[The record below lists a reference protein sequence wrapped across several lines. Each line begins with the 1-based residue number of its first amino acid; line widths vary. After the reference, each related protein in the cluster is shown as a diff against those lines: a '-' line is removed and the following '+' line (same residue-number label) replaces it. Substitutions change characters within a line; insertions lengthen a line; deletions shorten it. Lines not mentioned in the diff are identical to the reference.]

1 MFRLELVPRL
11 DFYITDN
18 KTYYLTLIP
27 LTSVFFIMCKNLSM
41 CIFNEA
47 FIIVVLPSFLLYWDS
62 FKFQ

>member
-27 LTSVFFIMCKNLSM
+27 LTSVFFIMCKNLFM
-41 CIFNEA
+41 CIFNVA